1 MEMLDH
7 TYYGNTVLEWLTA
20 MGIVFGGVVLSKVAY
35 WIFQGVGRKLT
46 EKTETRLDDIV
57 LDLAEEPFVFGIA
70 LGSVWFAF
78 KSLTLPDTMM
88 AYSGKALHLIAACL
102 VAWLLSRLFD
112 SFYKEVMVPLA
123 EKSETDLDDQLLPIV
138 RRGVR
143 TIIWGLAII
152 IGLNNAG
159 YDVGA
164 MLAGLGIGGLALA
177 MAAKDTVSNMF
188 GGFTIFTDQPFK
200 LKDRVVVGGYDG
212 MVEEIGLRSTRIRTL
227 DGRLVTVPNSQFAE
241 SPVQNVSAEPNRKI
255 VMTLGLTYDM
265 KAKDLEAAVE
275 TLKAIVAETEGTE
288 ENVIAGFTGFGDF
301 ALEVLFIYYITKG
314 ADIVGVQN
322 EINLKILRQFEDKGL
337 DMAFPTQTL
346 HVVKDAA

>member
-1 MEMLDH
+1 MEILNQ
-7 TYYGNTVLEWLTA
+7 TYYGNTVLQWLTA
-20 MGIVFGGVVLSKVAY
+20 MGIVFGGVILSKIAY
-35 WIFQGVGRKLT
+35 FIFQGVGRKLT
-46 EKTETRLDDIV
+46 AKTETRLDDIV

-70 LGSVWFAF
+70 LASVWFAF

-88 AYSGKALHLIAACL
+88 AYSGKGLHLIAACL

-112 SFYKEVMVPLA
+112 SFYKEVLVPMA
-123 EKSETDLDDQLLPIV
+123 DKSETDLDDQLLPIV

-200 LKDRVVVGGYDG
+200 IKDRVVVSGYDG
-212 MVEEIGLRSTRIRTL
+212 IVEEIGLRSTRIRTL
-227 DGRLVTVPNSQFAE
+227 DGRLVTVPNSTFAE
-241 SPVQNVSAEPNRKI
+241 NPVQNVSAEPNRK
-255 VMTLGLTYDM
+255 VAMTLGLTYDM
-265 KAKDLEAAVE
+265 KTKDIDAAIE
-275 TLKAIVAETEGTE
+275 TLNAVVKSTEGTE
-288 ENVIAGFTGFGDF
+288 ENVITGFTGFGDF

-314 ADIVGVQN
+314 ADIVGVQT
-322 EINLKILRQFEDKGL
+322 EINMKILKQFEEKGL

-346 HVVKDAA
+346 HVMKEAA